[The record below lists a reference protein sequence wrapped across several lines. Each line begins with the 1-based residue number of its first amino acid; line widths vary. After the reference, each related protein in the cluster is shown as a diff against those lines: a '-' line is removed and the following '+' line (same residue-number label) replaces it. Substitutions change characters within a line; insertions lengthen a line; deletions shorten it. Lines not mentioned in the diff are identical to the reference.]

1 MLAKHTQKNPTKWLE
16 KFKFIFWGQLLGLLP
31 GQTASAILAE
41 VQRAAVPAVGLV
53 VLKEGRKKKNNKVKA
68 CGSIAHPKCG
78 EKIQLKS
85 VHSWESCGKIIPFDT
100 ELPCNPRLL
109 REVAGWK
116 SSPRQVY
123 NGSAEA
129 AHGQIQRN
137 CFWGGY
143 LGGRKEQPQPA
154 AGAVGLQGCHL
165 QNSHNELLPTSHP
178 SRSSSTP
185 GPAPAKFPN
194 HKWTQG
200 APCSLPLLGWASR
213 WVQGAGFLRGTCR
226 QARRKTKN

>member
-1 MLAKHTQKNPTKWLE
+1 M
-16 KFKFIFWGQLLGLLP
+16 
-31 GQTASAILAE
+31 
-41 VQRAAVPAVGLV
+41 
-53 VLKEGRKKKNNKVKA
+53 
-68 CGSIAHPKCG
+68 
-78 EKIQLKS
+78 
-85 VHSWESCGKIIPFDT
+85 HSWESCGKIIPFDT

-185 GPAPAKFPN
+185 GPAPAKFPKSQMN
-194 HKWTQG
+194 SG
-200 APCSLPLLGWASR
+200 SSLQPSPPGMG
-213 WVQGAGFLRGTCR
+213 QQMGAGCR
-226 QARRKTKN
+226 ISQGHLQTSQKEN